1 MSEYKIKRGYDVPM
15 IGAAER
21 VVEDAG
27 SPAIVS
33 IRPDDFRAVKPKIL
47 VQDGDKVQAGQP
59 LLVDRLRPE
68 IAVPSPGGGEVIE
81 VRYGRRRRCQEIFV
95 KLDAP
100 ESWVERR
107 KWSPDEV
114 RRLSRAQVVEA
125 LLDGGLWCSLRQRP
139 FSLIPD
145 PESVPEAVFI
155 AASDSGPLPFDP
167 SLALDGR
174 EADFQL
180 GVDLLAKLTEGKVHL
195 CLSKKG
201 GPSRA
206 FAEVTGCEKHAFSGP
221 YPSGLIEAQIH
232 HVLPHRKGRVVWY
245 IDCQDVAGVGELFR
259 TGRYPVTRVVAV
271 GGEGADARKHFRT
284 RRGVSADFLLEGS
297 SHPARNRFVS
307 GGVLTGVAVGC
318 ESGLGFYDNKF
329 SVFPEGDEAEFIGWM
344 KPGFGKVSRFRA
356 YASAL
361 VPPRAPSLTAN
372 LGGGV
377 RAHVATGIYEDVCAV
392 DILPAYLMKAVLAG
406 DLEEMDALGLHD
418 CAECGLCT
426 FVCPSKIEFGEII
439 ARGIEEFLKEEE
451 G

>member
-27 SPAIVS
+27 RPEIVS
-33 IRPDDFRAVKPKIL
+33 IRPGEFRAVKPKID
-47 VQDGDKVQAGQP
+47 VQDGDAVQAGQP
-59 LLVDRLRPE
+59 LFHDRKRPE
-68 IAVPSPGGGEVIE
+68 IKFPSPGGGEVLE
-81 VRYGRRRRCQEIFV
+81 VRYGRRRRCEEIFI
-95 KLDAP
+95 KLASE
-100 ESWVERR
+100 ESFAERR
-107 KWSPDEV
+107 SYSADEA
-114 RRLSRAQVVEA
+114 RRLSRPQIVET
-125 LLDGGLWCSLRQRP
+125 LLDGGLWASLRQRP
-139 FSLIPD
+139 YSVIPD
-145 PESVPEAVFI
+145 PASDPDAVFI

-180 GVDLLAKLTEGKVHL
+180 GIDLLSRLTEGKVHL
-195 CLSKKG
+195 CLAKKG
-201 GPSRA
+201 APARA
-206 FAEVTGCEKHAFSGP
+206 FAEATGCEKHTFSGP

-232 HVLPHRKGRVVWY
+232 YVMPYKKGRKVWY
-245 IDCQDVAGVGELFR
+245 VDCQDVAAIGELFR

-271 GGEGADARKHFRT
+271 GGEGADARKHFLT
-284 RRGVSADFLLEGS
+284 RRGVSADFLLKGS

-307 GGVLTGVAVGC
+307 GGVLTGTSVSC
-318 ESGLGFYDNKF
+318 ESALGFYDSKF
-329 SVFPEGDEAEFIGWM
+329 SVFPEGDEPEFIGWM

-361 VPPRAPSLTAN
+361 LPPRAPHLTAN

-406 DLEEMDALGLHD
+406 DFEEMDALGIHD

-439 ARGIEEFLKEEE
+439 ARGVEEFLQEEE

>member
-27 SPAIVS
+27 RPHVVS
-33 IRPDDFRAVKPKIL
+33 IRPDEFRAVKPKIL

-59 LLVDRLRPE
+59 LFHDRQRPE
-68 IAVPSPGGGEVIE
+68 VVFPSPGGGEVVE
-81 VRYGRRRRCQEIFV
+81 VRYGRRRKCLEVFV
-95 KLDAP
+95 KLDGD
-100 ESWVERR
+100 ESWTEHR
-107 KWSPDEV
+107 KWSPEDA
-114 RRLSRAQVVEA
+114 RKLSRAQVVEA
-125 LLDGGLWCSLRQRP
+125 LLDGGMWSCLRQRP
-139 FSLIPD
+139 YSVIPD
-145 PESVPEAVFI
+145 PESVPEAIFI

-195 CLSKKG
+195 CLAKKG
-201 GPSRA
+201 APSRA
-206 FAEVTGCEKHAFSGP
+206 FAEVSGCEKHAFSGP

-232 HVLPHRKGRVVWY
+232 YVMPHRKGRRVWY
-245 IDCQDVAGVGELFR
+245 LDCQDVAAVGEMFR
-259 TGRYPVTRVVAV
+259 TGRYPVDRVVAV

-284 RRGVSADFLLEGS
+284 RRGVSAGFLLKGN

-307 GGVLTGVAVGC
+307 GGVLTGVSIRND
-318 ESGLGFYDNKF
+318 SGLGFYDSKF
-329 SVFPEGDEAEFIGWM
+329 CVFPEGAEPEFIGWM
-344 KPGFGKVSRFRA
+344 KPGFGRVSRFRA
-356 YASAL
+356 FASAL
-361 VPPRAPSLTAN
+361 APPRAPHLTAN
-372 LGGGV
+372 LNGGV

-392 DILPAYLMKAVLAG
+392 DILPAYLMKAALAG
-406 DLEEMDALGLHD
+406 DFEEMDALGLHD

-426 FVCPSKIEFGEII
+426 FVCPSKIEFGGII
-439 ARGIEEFLKEEE
+439 ARGIGDFLKEEE